1 MPDGDSQVLFSKDE
15 INFAEIISV
24 LWSRKW
30 LVFAITVI
38 AAMGSV
44 VFALSRPNIYTAS
57 ALLSPSEQSGGGISG
72 LMKQYG
78 GLASLAGIS
87 IPRSQDGSRAQL
99 GIQLLKSRAF
109 IGDFVERHEILPD
122 LMAAEAWD
130 VNSRDLSYDKEVFDE
145 ETGTW
150 LRDVEFPKTPEPSRL
165 EAYKEFMKIMNVSE
179 DARTGYV
186 SLSVEHKSP
195 EVAAKWV
202 TLLIEDINRIV
213 KSQEVEEAK
222 RSIEY
227 LKQQAE
233 NTTLR
238 DLQAVFFELIQSQT
252 ETVMLAEVRQ
262 EYVFKIIDPPFVPE
276 EKSKPSRALICIV
289 GTLLGAILGMIIALA
304 RYHGKKGAAYK
315 VQ

>member
-1 MPDGDSQVLFSKDE
+1 MKGDASENLFSNEE

-24 LWSRKW
+24 LWSRRW
-30 LVFAITVI
+30 LVVAITGMAAI
-38 AAMGSV
+38 ASV
-44 VFALSRPNIYTAS
+44 LFALSRPNIYEAS
-57 ALLSPSEQSGGGISG
+57 AVLSPSEQSGGGISG

-87 IPRSQDGSRAQL
+87 IPQSQDGSRAQL

-109 IGDFVERHEILPD
+109 VGDFVERHEILPD
-122 LMAAEAWD
+122 LMAVEAWD
-130 VNSRDLSYDKEVFDE
+130 VNSRTISYDRDVFDE
-145 ETGTW
+145 KTGTW
-150 LRDVEFPKTPEPSRL
+150 LRDVEFPQTPEPSRL

-195 EVAAKWV
+195 EVAARWV
-202 TLLIEDINRIV
+202 ALLIEDVNRIV
-213 KSQEVEEAK
+213 KAQDVDEAK

-227 LKQQAE
+227 LKRQAE

-289 GTLLGAILGMIIALA
+289 GTLLGAILGMIIALS
-304 RYHGKKGAAYK
+304 RHHWKKGATNK
-315 VQ
+315 V